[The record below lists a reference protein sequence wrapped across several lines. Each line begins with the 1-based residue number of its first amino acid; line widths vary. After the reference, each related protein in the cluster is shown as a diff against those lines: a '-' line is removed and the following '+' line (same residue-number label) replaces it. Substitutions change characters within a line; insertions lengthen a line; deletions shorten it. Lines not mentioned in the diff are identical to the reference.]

1 MMNNTERIL
10 TAIIDGDCKSLI
22 AYLSEKEIKENRI
35 ETNLDDYNCIGEYEA
50 DARYVYPSREHLII
64 TVLRKL
70 LKENNRRE
78 LTTLGFLRKFSKE
91 IEKY

>member
-1 MMNNTERIL
+1 MNNIEKIL

-35 ETNLDDYNCIGEYEA
+35 ETNLGDYECVGEHEA

-70 LKENNRRE
+70 LKENNEGR
-78 LTTLGFLRKFSKE
+78 LTTLSFLRKLNKE
-91 IEKY
+91 IER

>member
-1 MMNNTERIL
+1 MMNNIEKIL
-10 TAIIDGDCKSLI
+10 TAIIDGDCKTLI

-35 ETNLDDYNCIGEYEA
+35 ETNLDDYNCIGEHEA

-70 LKENNRRE
+70 LKENSERE
-78 LTTLGFLRKFSKE
+78 LTASSFLRKFSKE
-91 IEKY
+91 IEK

>member
-1 MMNNTERIL
+1 MDDIERIL
-10 TAIIDGDCKSLI
+10 TAIIDGDYKRLI

-35 ETNLDDYNCIGEYEA
+35 ETNLDDYNCIGEHEA

-70 LKENNRRE
+70 LKENNKPG
-78 LTTLGFLRKFSKE
+78 LPTLDFLRKFSKE
-91 IEKY
+91 IEK

>member
-1 MMNNTERIL
+1 MNNMKKIL

-35 ETNLDDYNCIGEYEA
+35 ETNLGDYDFVGEHEA
-50 DARYVYPSREHLII
+50 DARYVYPNREHLNI

-70 LKENNRRE
+70 LKENNKCG

-91 IEKY
+91 IEK

>member
-1 MMNNTERIL
+1 MNNIEKVL
-10 TAIIDGDCKSLI
+10 TAIIDGDCKILI

-35 ETNLDDYNCIGEYEA
+35 ETNLDDYNCIGEYET

-70 LKENNRRE
+70 LKENNE
-78 LTTLGFLRKFSKE
+78 CKLTALSFLRKLNKE
-91 IEKY
+91 IER